1 MKKIAVYPG
10 SFDPITNGHIDI
22 IERGLRMFDELIVL
36 IAYNPN
42 KKTLF
47 SVAERQEMIRNVIK
61 DYNNVRVDCFDGLL
75 VDFVK
80 NVGANVILRGLRA
93 LSDFEYE
100 FQLALINRRLNR
112 EIETVFLMTGYK
124 WFYTSST
131 IINEAA
137 SLGGSVKGLVP
148 DIVNEKLMEKS
159 FLSAK
164 LYYNIDDYKAAI
176 VALNICLVD
185 FPETKYRE
193 EIMFMLLKSKYL
205 LAEKSIQAKQTE
217 RYQDAVDEYFAFIT
231 EFPESKNKKEAEDM
245 YQIASQYIKDKETDK
260 ELTDN

>member
-10 SFDPITNGHIDI
+10 SFDPITNGHVDI
-22 IERGLRMFDELIVL
+22 IKRGLRMFDELIIL
-36 IAYNPN
+36 IAYNRN

-47 SVAERQEMIRNVIK
+47 SVEERNEMIREVIK
-61 DYNNVRVDCFDGLL
+61 DCKNVRVDCSDGLL

-80 NVGANVILRGLRA
+80 DSGANVILRGLRA

-131 IINEAA
+131 IIKEAA

-148 DIVNEKLMEKS
+148 EIVNLKLTGK
-159 FLSAK
+159 FNNK
-164 LYYNIDDYKAAI
+164 
-176 VALNICLVD
+176 
-185 FPETKYRE
+185 E
-193 EIMFMLLKSKYL
+193 ERL
-205 LAEKSIQAKQTE
+205 
-217 RYQDAVDEYFAFIT
+217 
-231 EFPESKNKKEAEDM
+231 
-245 YQIASQYIKDKETDK
+245 
-260 ELTDN
+260 

>member
-10 SFDPITNGHIDI
+10 SFDPITNGHMDI
-22 IERGLRMFDELIVL
+22 IKRGLRMFDELIVL
-36 IAYNPN
+36 IAYNRN

-47 SVAERQEMIRNVIK
+47 TANEREEMIREVIK
-61 DYNNVRVDCFDGLL
+61 DCNNVRVESFDGLL

-80 NVGANVILRGLRA
+80 SAGANVILRGLRA

-148 DIVNEKLMEKS
+148 DIVNQKLLEKYACNK
-159 FLSAK
+159 
-164 LYYNIDDYKAAI
+164 
-176 VALNICLVD
+176 
-185 FPETKYRE
+185 
-193 EIMFMLLKSKYL
+193 
-205 LAEKSIQAKQTE
+205 E
-217 RYQDAVDEYFAFIT
+217 R
-231 EFPESKNKKEAEDM
+231 
-245 YQIASQYIKDKETDK
+245 
-260 ELTDN
+260 L